1 MRKIFIITGPIGSG
15 KSSAC
20 RFLRKYDF
28 QYINSDQLAKHIIK
42 NDKNI
47 KKKISKLLKL
57 NYELSERIP
66 WKRIRD
72 FISTNTNNKKNYNAI
87 IHTIFYKKL
96 NRLISKS
103 KDNFV
108 IEIPLLETIKEI
120 KYRNKIICILAN
132 EKNRKKRFMKNKG
145 KNELQFNCLNK
156 LQKNKRFY
164 IMNSD
169 HVIYNDKSINT
180 MTDKLISIIK
190 TNQ

>member
-1 MRKIFIITGPIGSG
+1 MRKVFIITGPIGSG

-72 FISTNTNNKKNYNAI
+72 FISMNTNNKKNYNAI

-132 EKNRKKRFMKNKG
+132 EKNRKKRFIKNKD

-156 LQKNKRFY
+156 LQKSKRFY
-164 IMNSD
+164 IKNSNY
-169 HVIYNDKSINT
+169 VIHNDNNIRT

-190 TNQ
+190 SN

>member
-20 RFLRKYDF
+20 RFLRKYNF

-66 WKRIRD
+66 WKRIRN
-72 FISTNTNNKKNYNAI
+72 FISMNTNNKKNYNAI
-87 IHTIFYKKL
+87 IHTIFYNKL

-156 LQKNKRFY
+156 LQKSKRFY

-169 HVIYNDKSINT
+169 YVIHNDNGIRT

-190 TNQ
+190 SN

>member
-1 MRKIFIITGPIGSG
+1 MIFIITGPIGSG

-20 RFLRKYDF
+20 RFLRKYNF

-72 FISTNTNNKKNYNAI
+72 FISTNTNNKNNYNAI

-120 KYRNKIICILAN
+120 KYRNKTICILAN
-132 EKNRKKRFMKNKG
+132 EKNRKKRFMK
-145 KNELQFNCLNK
+145 
-156 LQKNKRFY
+156 KRVK
-164 IMNSD
+164 MS
-169 HVIYNDKSINT
+169 YN
-180 MTDKLISIIK
+180 LIV
-190 TNQ
+190 

>member
-1 MRKIFIITGPIGSG
+1 MRKVFIITGPIGSG

-66 WKRIRD
+66 WKRIRN
-72 FISTNTNNKKNYNAI
+72 FISMNTNNKKNYNAI
-87 IHTIFYKKL
+87 IHTIFYNKL

-156 LQKNKRFY
+156 LQKSKRFY

-169 HVIYNDKSINT
+169 YVIHNDNGIRT

-190 TNQ
+190 SN

>member
-1 MRKIFIITGPIGSG
+1 MRKVFIITGPIGSG

-156 LQKNKRFY
+156 LQKSKRFY

-169 HVIYNDKSINT
+169 YVIHNDNSIRA

-190 TNQ
+190 SN

>member
-66 WKRIRD
+66 WKRIRN
-72 FISTNTNNKKNYNAI
+72 FISMNTNNKKNYNAI
-87 IHTIFYKKL
+87 IHTIFYNKL

-145 KNELQFNCLNK
+145 KNELQFDCLNK
-156 LQKNKRFY
+156 LQKSKRFY

-169 HVIYNDKSINT
+169 YVIHNDNGIRT

-190 TNQ
+190 SN

>member
-66 WKRIRD
+66 WKRIRN
-72 FISTNTNNKKNYNAI
+72 FISMNTNNKKNYNAI
-87 IHTIFYKKL
+87 IHTIFYNKL

-156 LQKNKRFY
+156 LQKSKRFY

-169 HVIYNDKSINT
+169 YVIHNDNGIRT

-190 TNQ
+190 SN

>member
-1 MRKIFIITGPIGSG
+1 MRKVFIITGPIGSG

-57 NYELSERIP
+57 NYDLSERIP
-66 WKRIRD
+66 WKRIRN
-72 FISTNTNNKKNYNAI
+72 FISMNTNNKKNYNAI
-87 IHTIFYKKL
+87 IHTIFYNKL

-156 LQKNKRFY
+156 LQKSKRFY

-169 HVIYNDKSINT
+169 YVIHNDNGIRT

-190 TNQ
+190 SN

>member
-20 RFLRKYDF
+20 RFMRKYDF

-42 NDKNI
+42 NDKDI

-57 NYELSERIP
+57 DYELSERIP
-66 WKRIRD
+66 WKRIRN
-72 FISTNTNNKKNYNAI
+72 FISANTNNKKNYDAI
-87 IHTIFYKKL
+87 VHGIFYKKL

-103 KDNFV
+103 KNNFV
-108 IEIPLLETIKEI
+108 IEIPLLETIKKI
-120 KYRNKIICILAN
+120 KYKNKIICILAN
-132 EKNRKKRFMKNKG
+132 DI
-145 KNELQFNCLNK
+145 NK
-156 LQKNKRFY
+156 LQKSKKFY

-180 MTDKLISIIK
+180 MTDKLIPIIK
-190 TNQ
+190 SNQ

>member
-72 FISTNTNNKKNYNAI
+72 FISMNTNNKKNYNAI

-156 LQKNKRFY
+156 LQKSKRFY

-169 HVIYNDKSINT
+169 YVIHNDNSIRT

-190 TNQ
+190 SN